1 MQKLRRAAALHNTVM
16 TDFDLL
22 IFDMDGVLVDTT
34 ECHRRA
40 YDDLWQLMG
49 VAGRAYEQIA
59 GRKTVEV
66 VAELAAA
73 LNPMTEQVAAWVA
86 FKQQRARHYLKTE
99 KIVFHDSLECIGRLG
114 RQSGSLRLGIGTGAS
129 RETTAMVLG
138 RFGWGEAFSVIV
150 TGDDVVAGKPA
161 PEVYLAAM
169 ERAGVAPHRTLIIED
184 SQSGLTAAVASR
196 AYTASVRSGVKADHE
211 RFIGS
216 FPDVRSL
223 LAKLS
228 YSEQ

>member
-1 MQKLRRAAALHNTVM
+1 M

-40 YDDLWQLMG
+40 YDDLWRLVG
-49 VAGRAYEQIA
+49 VTGQAYEQIA

-66 VAELAAA
+66 VVEMTAA
-73 LNPMTEQVAAWVA
+73 LNPTTEQIAEWVA
-86 FKQQRARHYLKTE
+86 FKQRRARQYLKTE
-99 KIVFHDSLECIGRLG
+99 KIVFHDSLECLGRLA
-114 RQSGSLRLGIGTGAS
+114 RQGGGLRLGIGTGAS

-138 RFGWGEAFSVIV
+138 RFGWGETFSVIV
-150 TGDDVVAGKPA
+150 TGDDVAAGKPA
-161 PEVYLAAM
+161 PEVYLSAM

-184 SQSGLTAAVASR
+184 SQSGLSAAVASR
-196 AYTASVRSGVKADHE
+196 AYSASVRSGVKSDHE

>member
-1 MQKLRRAAALHNTVM
+1 M

-34 ECHRRA
+34 DCHRRA
-40 YDDLWQLMG
+40 YDDTWML
-49 VAGRAYEQIA
+49 AGIVGPGYEEIA
-59 GRKTVEV
+59 GRKTTEV
-66 VAELAAA
+66 VAEVTAPLKPSA
-73 LNPMTEQVAAWVA
+73 EQIAAWVK
-86 FKQQRARHYLKTE
+86 FKQQRARLYLATE
-99 KIVFHDSLECIGRLG
+99 KIAFHDSVECIGRLTAAK
-114 RQSGSLRLGIGTGAS
+114 SRLALGTGAS

-138 RFGWGEAFSVIV
+138 RFGWGESFSIIV
-150 TGDDVVAGKPA
+150 TGEDVTAGKPA

-169 ERAGVAPHRTLIIED
+169 ERAGVSPQRTLIIED
-184 SQSGLTAAVASR
+184 SHAGLIAAAASQ
-196 AYTASVRSGVKADHE
+196 AHVASVRSGVKTEHE

-223 LAKLS
+223 LAKLN

>member
-1 MQKLRRAAALHNTVM
+1 M

-40 YDDLWQLMG
+40 YDDLWRLIG
-49 VAGRAYEQIA
+49 VTGRPYDQIA

-66 VAELAAA
+66 VAELTVA
-73 LNPMTEQVAAWVA
+73 LDPSPEQIAEWVN
-86 FKQQRARHYLKTE
+86 FKQQRARKYLTTE
-99 KIVFHDSLECIGRLG
+99 KIVFHDSVECIGRLE
-114 RQSGSLRLGIGTGAS
+114 RQNVGLRLAIGTGAS

-161 PEVYLAAM
+161 PEIYLAAM
-169 ERAGVAPHRTLIIED
+169 ERAGVSPQRTLIIED

-196 AYTASVRSGVKADHE
+196 AYTASVRSGVKAENE

-223 LAKLS
+223 LSKLS